1 MFPLPS
7 YRYRNYTPSL
17 GRHDD
22 FFGFSYL
29 RDRHET
35 KSSSV
40 LHPASLIIAIK
51 SFGGVGL
58 PGMIANDY
66 AVRDGV
72 LIADI
77 GNRHEEKITSRKLN
91 ANRKR

>member
-1 MFPLPS
+1 
-7 YRYRNYTPSL
+7 
-17 GRHDD
+17 
-22 FFGFSYL
+22 
-29 RDRHET
+29 
-35 KSSSV
+35 
-40 LHPASLIIAIK
+40 
-51 SFGGVGL
+51 
-58 PGMIANDY
+58 MIANDY